1 MYHRPD
7 SAVPAARRAVCVL
20 PRGRIGACA
29 RSPRSRAIL
38 LSTLVRSI
46 ADRVTLRSE
55 RPKKKTATRY
65 YREEGA
71 EERTGVSEA

>member
-1 MYHRPD
+1 MSR
-7 SAVPAARRAVCVL
+7 SARCVCVL
-20 PRGRIGACA
+20 PRSRIGACT

-46 ADRVTLRSE
+46 ADRVTLWSE
-55 RPKKKTATRY
+55 RPKKKIATRY
-65 YREEGA
+65 YRKEGA